1 MFCELADPIFRNMD
15 FKKEDWGFH
24 LRRHST
30 AAPSRAMIPVNTKGE
45 DCSGAVGTE
54 GSVVAVVGGGVMTST
69 VAVGV
74 GVQIS
79 SGSFVTLSATPTA

>member
-30 AAPSRAMIPVNTKGE
+30 AAPSRAMIPGNTKGE

-54 GSVVAVVGGGVMTST
+54 GSVVAVVGGGVMTSR

-74 GVQIS
+74 GGEIS
-79 SGSFVTLSATPTA
+79 CGSFVTLSANPTA

>member
-69 VAVGV
+69 VRVGV
-74 GVQIS
+74 GGKRS
-79 SGSFVTLSATPTA
+79 PGSFVTFSANPTA

>member
-1 MFCELADPIFRNMD
+1 MFCGLANPIFRNMD

-45 DCSGAVGTE
+45 GWSGAVGTE

-74 GVQIS
+74 GVKIS
-79 SGSFVTLSATPTA
+79 SGSFVTFSANPTA